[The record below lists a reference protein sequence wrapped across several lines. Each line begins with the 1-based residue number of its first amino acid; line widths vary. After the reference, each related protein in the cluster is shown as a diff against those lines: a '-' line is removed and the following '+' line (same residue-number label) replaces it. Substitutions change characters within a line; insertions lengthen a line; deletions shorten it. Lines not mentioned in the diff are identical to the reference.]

1 MTDFDQEKMEE
12 IERKDQ
18 EEEEKRKQVEEEE
31 RKEKEEFE
39 QLIAQTI
46 QVKTTKRKKTKKILK
61 EEKRQDFFLP
71 LCFHFIVVLMV
82 QRYIVVFKM
91 PEKSYVK

>member
-61 EEKRQDFFLP
+61 EEKR
-71 LCFHFIVVLMV
+71 
-82 QRYIVVFKM
+82 
-91 PEKSYVK
+91 